1 MKGEIMRLK
10 LVLTALIGMALFV
23 ASSPAASAVT
33 TWYVNGANGSDGNS
47 CRSAATA
54 CETIRGVL
62 SKPPVSGDSIRIAPA
77 VYSENLT
84 INSNLT
90 LIGSSARTTIIDGGH
105 IRVISI
111 GTSAHVTLANLTIRN
126 GGSAS
131 GGGILNSGYLTL
143 SSSAITGNFAGSG
156 PSAAGGGISSSGT
169 LTVNNSTFSGNTV
182 SAANPGGVAA
192 GGAIYATGPL
202 VMNNSTVSGN
212 SVTVGS
218 GGFGRGGGI
227 YTAGGAIIS
236 NTTVAGNSGKSGG
249 GIYKAGGPLIKVIIQ
264 NSIVSGSSSGGNCF
278 GTMTSH
284 GYNLSS
290 DGTCTFSNSGDLKKA
305 NPNLGPLQ
313 YNGGPTQTMALPSGS
328 PAVDSGNPAGCTNNL
343 GVLLKTDQRGM
354 PRHDKEDTGG
364 CDRGAYERQLD

>member
-1 MKGEIMRLK
+1 
-10 LVLTALIGMALFV
+10 
-23 ASSPAASAVT
+23 
-33 TWYVNGANGSDGNS
+33 
-47 CRSAATA
+47 
-54 CETIRGVL
+54 
-62 SKPPVSGDSIRIAPA
+62 VSGDSIRIAPA

-84 INSNLT
+84 INSNLK

-264 NSIVSGSSSGGNCF
+264 NSIVSRGSSGGNCF

-290 DGTCTFSNSGDLKKA
+290 DGTCKFSGPGDMNGITFF
-305 NPNLGPLQ
+305 NLGSLQ
-313 YNGGPTQTMALPSGS
+313 NNGGPTQTMALPSGS
-328 PAVDSGNPAGCTNNL
+328 PAIDSGNPAGCTNNL
-343 GVLLKTDQRGM
+343 GVVLKTDQRGM
-354 PRHDKEDTGG
+354 PRPDKEDTDMVRPR

>member
-1 MKGEIMRLK
+1 MRLK
-10 LVLTALIGMALFV
+10 LVLTALIGMTLLVALC
-23 ASSPAASAVT
+23 PAASAVT
-33 TWYVNGANGSDGNS
+33 TWYVNGANGSDGNN

-54 CETIRGVL
+54 CETIKGVL

-84 INSNLT
+84 INSNLK
-90 LIGSSARTTIIDGGH
+90 LIGASARTTIIDGGH

-126 GGSAS
+126 GSAAS
-131 GGGILNSGYLTL
+131 GGGILNFGSLTL

-156 PSAAGGGISSSGT
+156 TSAAGGGISSSGT

-182 SAANPGGVAA
+182 SADPVRGVAA

-212 SVTVGS
+212 SETGHFL
-218 GGFGRGGGI
+218 GGGGI
-227 YTAGGAIIS
+227 YTAGAAIIS
-236 NTTVAGNSGKSGG
+236 NTTVAGNRGNSGG
-249 GIYKAGGPLIKVIIQ
+249 GIYKGGGTVIIQ
-264 NSIVSGSSSGGNCF
+264 NSIVSSSSPGGNCF

-290 DGTCTFSNSGDLKKA
+290 DGTCSFSNSGDLKKTD
-305 NPNLGPLQ
+305 PQLIYPLSS
-313 YNGGPTQTMALPSGS
+313 NGGGTQTLALKSGS
-328 PAVDSGNPAGCTNNL
+328 PAIDSGNPAGCKNNL
-343 GVLLKTDQRGM
+343 GVVLKTDQRGM
-354 PRHDKEDTGG
+354 PRPDKTDTVTPR
-364 CDRGAYERQLD
+364 CDRGAFELQGD

>member
-1 MKGEIMRLK
+1 MRLK

-23 ASSPAASAVT
+23 ALCPAASAVT
-33 TWYVNGANGSDGNS
+33 TWYVNGANGSDLNN
-47 CRSAATA
+47 CLSAATA

-77 VYSENLT
+77 VYRENLT
-84 INSNLT
+84 INSNLK
-90 LIGSSARTTIIDGGH
+90 LIGSSATTTIIDGGV

-126 GGSAS
+126 GTAAS
-131 GGGILNSGYLTL
+131 GGGILNLGYLTL
-143 SSSAITGNFAGSG
+143 SSSAITGNFALSGS
-156 PSAAGGGISSSGT
+156 SAAGGGISSSGT
-169 LTVNNSTFSGNTV
+169 LTVNNSTFSGNTA
-182 SAANPGGVAA
+182 SADPVHGVAA
-192 GGAIYATGPL
+192 GGAIYASGPL

-212 SVTVGS
+212 SVT
-218 GGFGRGGGI
+218 GGFGGGGGI
-227 YTAGGAIIS
+227 YAAGGAIIS

-249 GIYKAGGPLIKVIIQ
+249 GIYKGGGPLIKVIIQ

-290 DGTCTFSNSGDLKKA
+290 DGTCTFSNSGDLKKT